1 MCTNVANL
9 RRRLREEEGGSGD
22 GSRVVDNDDHD
33 YDFTILFEMGD
44 GGLLTGQYPVL
55 VRVAVSSVFVVILLL
70 LSQQFAWASFLFDIA
85 KPVYIV
91 YIGGIAVVDLFAPAL
106 KKLDGWLGVQVGQPE
121 DNEEETEDQS
131 EVFSESMTPEEL
143 NSSMRDEDKDN
154 IINSP
159 TGHVFPTWEDDN
171 GNNNLEP
178 TTSDINDSAT
188 NCLSDEHNNRKNTF
202 IPVPTNQV
210 RKVRT
215 RGRPGRGELHLTSF
229 RINKLCLCLVFKIH
243 FYVITDTDVELLRT
257 LERELRKE
265 RERSSSLSQ
274 SREVIGRT
282 SKIPYIS
289 KN

>member
-1 MCTNVANL
+1 MCTNVVNL

-33 YDFTILFEMGD
+33 FTILFEMGD

-55 VRVAVSSVFVVILLL
+55 VRVAVCSVFVVILLL

-121 DNEEETEDQS
+121 DNEEEEETEES

-154 IINSP
+154 IN
-159 TGHVFPTWEDDN
+159 HVFPTWEDDN
-171 GNNNLEP
+171 GNNNSES

-188 NCLSDEHNNRKNTF
+188 NCLSDEHNNNSGSVRKNTF
-202 IPVPTNQV
+202 IPVPTNHV